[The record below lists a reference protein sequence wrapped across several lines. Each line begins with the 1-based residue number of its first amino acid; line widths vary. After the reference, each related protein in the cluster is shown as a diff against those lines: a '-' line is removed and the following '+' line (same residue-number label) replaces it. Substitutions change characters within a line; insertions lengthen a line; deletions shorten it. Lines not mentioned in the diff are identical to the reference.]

1 MKRRQF
7 LQATAIGAAST
18 AVAAP
23 AIAQSMPELKWR
35 LQSGFPKSLDTIY
48 GGAEVIAKY
57 VSEATDGKFQI
68 QPFAAGEIV
77 GTPQIADAVG
87 NGTIEMG
94 HTCSYYYFGKDPTF
108 ALGTAAPFGLN
119 ARQMNAW
126 LYQGGGNDLLNEFY
140 AKHNLYGMP
149 AGNTGVQMGGWFRK
163 EIKTVED
170 LKGLKMRIAGIAGM
184 VMQKLGA
191 VPQQIPGG
199 DIYPALERGTIDA
212 AEWVGPYDDEKLGF
226 SKVAPYYYY
235 PGFWEGGPAIHLFVN
250 QAKWKELP
258 KAYQAILTT
267 AAGYANADML
277 AKYDARNPAALRRLL
292 GAGTQLRPFSQ
303 EILEAAFKATNEVYD
318 EVSAK
323 NADFKKVIDAV
334 KAFRNEEYLWF
345 QVAEYAYDTFM
356 IRARARG

>member
-1 MKRRQF
+1 
-7 LQATAIGAAST
+7 
-18 AVAAP
+18 
-23 AIAQSMPELKWR
+23 
-35 LQSGFPKSLDTIY
+35 
-48 GGAEVIAKY
+48 
-57 VSEATDGKFQI
+57 
-68 QPFAAGEIV
+68 
-77 GTPQIADAVG
+77 
-87 NGTIEMG
+87 
-94 HTCSYYYFGKDPTF
+94 
-108 ALGTAAPFGLN
+108 
-119 ARQMNAW
+119 
-126 LYQGGGNDLLNEFY
+126 
-140 AKHNLYGMP
+140 
-149 AGNTGVQMGGWFRK
+149 VQMGGWFRK

-184 VMQKLGA
+184 VLQKLGA

-199 DIYPALERGTIDA
+199 DIYPSLERGTIDA

-258 KAYQAILTT
+258 KSYQAILTA
-267 AAGYANADML
+267 AAGYANGDML
-277 AKYDARNPAALRRLL
+277 AKYDAKNPAALRRLL
-292 GAGTQLRPFSQ
+292 GSGTQLRPFSQ
-303 EILEAAFKATNEVYD
+303 EILEASYKATNEVYD